1 MELKESIEQEMK
13 LEQLI
18 ESLIVMQGR
27 SNRRLEELLKRVHQ
41 IEQYIIEAGL
51 VSLAAHP
58 LDESYSFITRL
69 EKGNTTPKS

>member
-41 IEQYIIEAGL
+41 IEQYILEAGPQ
-51 VSLAAHP
+51 ATATQP
-58 LDESYSFITRL
+58 LDEGYSFIARL
-69 EKGNTTPKS
+69 EKGKTTPKS